1 MLLIDQ
7 KIFKRAKK
15 GIRVCPF
22 NFFLFQSL
30 LEGSLSAQDIFL
42 NKSKYLNKEFMFINS
57 SIFIENEFLKLI
69 KIGVLRREVDGQ
81 GLTSKVR
88 ITPIG
93 RQVIESNS
101 DLFIRR
107 TSFIQKLIKCIKYQL
122 SPR

>member
-7 KIFKRAKK
+7 KIFRRAKE
-15 GIRVCPF
+15 GIRNCPF
-22 NFFLFQSL
+22 NHFLFQSL
-30 LEGSLSAQDIFL
+30 KKESLSAQNIYE
-42 NKSKYLNKEFMFINS
+42 NKSKYLNQEFMFIDIS
-57 SIFIENEFLKLI
+57 LFIENEFLKLI

-93 RQVIESNS
+93 RQVLENRT
-101 DLFIRR
+101 DLFTIKI
-107 TSFIQKLIKCIKYQL
+107 SPIKKLINCLKYQL

>member
-7 KIFKRAKK
+7 KILRRAKR
-15 GIRVCPF
+15 GIKSCPF

-30 LEGSLSAQDIFL
+30 QKGSLSAQNVFEK
-42 NKSKYLNKEFMFINS
+42 KSKYLNQKFMFINS
-57 SIFIENEFLKLI
+57 SAFIENEFLKLI

-93 RQVIESNS
+93 RQVLESSS
-101 DLFIRR
+101 DLFN
-107 TSFIQKLIKCIKYQL
+107 QKTTLIN
-122 SPR
+122 S

>member
-7 KIFKRAKK
+7 KIFRRAKK
-15 GIRVCPF
+15 GIRNCPF
-22 NFFLFQSL
+22 NLLLFQSL
-30 LEGSLSAQDIFL
+30 QKESLSAQDVFE
-42 NKSKYLNKEFMFINS
+42 NKSKYLNQDFMFINS
-57 SIFIENEFLKLI
+57 SSFIENEFLKLI

-93 RQVIESNS
+93 RQVLKSSSN
-101 DLFIRR
+101 LFNKK
-107 TSFIQKLIKCIKYQL
+107 TTLLKKLITCVMYQL

>member
-15 GIRVCPF
+15 GIRNCPF

-30 LEGSLSAQDIFL
+30 QEGSLSAEDVFL
-42 NKSKYLNKEFMFINS
+42 NKSNYLKQDYMFINS
-57 SIFIENEFLKLI
+57 SLFIENEFLKLI

-88 ITPIG
+88 ITPTG
-93 RQVIESNS
+93 RKVLESRA
-101 DLFIRR
+101 DLFTKRI
-107 TSFIQKLIKCIKYQL
+107 SLIKKLITCLKYQL

>member
-7 KIFKRAKK
+7 KIFIRAKK
-15 GIRVCPF
+15 GIKNCPF
-22 NFFLFQSL
+22 NLFLFHSL
-30 LEGSLSAQDIFL
+30 KEGSLSAQDVFN
-42 NKSKYLNKEFMFINS
+42 NKSKYLNKEFIFINS

-81 GLTSKVR
+81 GLTAKVR

-93 RQVIESNS
+93 RQVLEKNS
-101 DLFIRR
+101 DIFNQNKPILK
-107 TSFIQKLIKCIKYQL
+107 KLITCVKYHI

>member
-15 GIRVCPF
+15 GIRNCPF

-30 LEGSLSAQDIFL
+30 KKGSLSAQNVFE
-42 NKSKYLNKEFMFINS
+42 NKSKYLHQEFMFINS
-57 SIFIENEFLKLI
+57 SLFIENEFLQLI

-93 RQVIESNS
+93 RQVIERST
-101 DLFIRR
+101 DLF
-107 TSFIQKLIKCIKYQL
+107 TKKVSLIKKIITCLKYQL